1 MARGKGSYWRS
12 PPQWRPSQHHWGL
25 ATEQR
30 HQTWLLFY
38 REGVLLYKGRLVISA
53 EFTWIPTLLKE
64 YHSTPQGGHS
74 GFYHSYKRLTTS
86 LFWVGMKK
94 DVKDF
99 VKECDVC
106 QCQKYLAV
114 APGGLLQPLNIPNQI
129 WEEISMDFITG
140 LPKSKRYTAI
150 LVVVD
155 HLSKY
160 SHFIP
165 LKHP

>member
-1 MARGKGSYWRS
+1 MYEEEELNDMAHHPIWPEGKAVIEEVHHNDVLRNIIEALQQNKDTKPDYFFIGRGCFFIKG
-12 PPQWRPSQHHWGL
+12 GC
-25 ATEQR
+25 
-30 HQTWLLFY
+30 
-38 REGVLLYKGRLVISA
+38 
-53 EFTWIPTLLKE
+53 
-64 YHSTPQGGHS
+64 
-74 GFYHSYKRLTTS
+74 YKRLTTS

-150 LVVVD
+150 LLD
-155 HLSKY
+155 KRPQK
-160 SHFIP
+160 F
-165 LKHP
+165 